1 MLAGRVP
8 VRVRMVMVWVV
19 WDRMA
24 EMMAGPRLPV
34 APAIAMVSCIVDV
47 GVGVGV
53 GACGLC

>member
-1 MLAGRVP
+1 VP